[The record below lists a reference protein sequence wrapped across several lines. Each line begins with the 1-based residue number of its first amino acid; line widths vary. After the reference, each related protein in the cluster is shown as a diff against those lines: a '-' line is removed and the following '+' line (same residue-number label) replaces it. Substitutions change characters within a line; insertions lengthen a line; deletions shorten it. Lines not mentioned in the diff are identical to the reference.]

1 LLFLA
6 DVKPVNEED
15 MTTQPPFT
23 GSDAQVN
30 SSAVEEMFAGKSVA
44 CPCCNGNL
52 TPSMLQKIMDEASR
66 LEGFKK
72 EFRAIPTGGLGMMI
86 DPHAHMTA
94 RTTDDYEAMAQ
105 AGIVAVIEP
114 AFWLG
119 QLRTNVGTFVD
130 YFSTITGFERFRAGQ
145 FGIRHYCTI
154 GLNPKE
160 ANNEALAE
168 QVLAVLPRY
177 LTKEGVVAVGEI
189 GYDEQTPQ
197 EDKAFRAQ
205 IEMAKEYDL
214 PIMIHTPHR
223 DKTRGTQRSMDV
235 LEEHGFDPAR
245 CVIDHNNEET
255 IREVLDRGY
264 WCAFTIYP
272 STKMGNERLAA
283 LVQQYGSERVIVD
296 SSCDWGVSD
305 PLAVPK
311 TARLMADK
319 GISADIIHQVVYK
332 NALAVYGLNGEMKEE
347 HWLKPQA
354 IDQRTLYEGNSV
366 LRGQEP
372 KVHTREVDANVIR

>member
-1 LLFLA
+1 
-6 DVKPVNEED
+6 
-15 MTTQPPFT
+15 
-23 GSDAQVN
+23 
-30 SSAVEEMFAGKSVA
+30 MFAGKSVA
-44 CPCCNGNL
+44 CPCCNGAL
-52 TPSMLQKIMDEASR
+52 TPSMLQKIIDDASR

-119 QLRTNVGTFVD
+119 QLRTHVGTFVD
-130 YFSTITGFERFRAGQ
+130 YFSTITGFER
-145 FGIRHYCTI
+145 
-154 GLNPKE
+154 
-160 ANNEALAE
+160 
-168 QVLAVLPRY
+168 VLPRY

-197 EDKAFRAQ
+197 EDKVLRAQ
-205 IEMAKEYDL
+205 IEMAKEYEL

-223 DKTRGTQRSMDV
+223 DKTRGTQRTMDV
-235 LEEHGFDPAR
+235 LEEHGFDPSR

-255 IREVLDRGY
+255 VREVLDRGY

-332 NALAVYGLNGEMKEE
+332 NALAIYGLNGEMKEE
-347 HWLKPQA
+347 HWLTPQA
-354 IDQRTLYEGNSV
+354 IDQRTLYDGNSV

-372 KVHTREVDANVIR
+372 KVQTQQADANVIR

>member
-1 LLFLA
+1 
-6 DVKPVNEED
+6 

-30 SSAVEEMFAGKSVA
+30 SSAVEEMFASKSVA